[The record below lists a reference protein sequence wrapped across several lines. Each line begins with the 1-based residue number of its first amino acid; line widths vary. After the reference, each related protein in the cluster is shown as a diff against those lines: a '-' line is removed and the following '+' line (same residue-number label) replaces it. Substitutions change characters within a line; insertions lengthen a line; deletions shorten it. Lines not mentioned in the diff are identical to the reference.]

1 MTHRISSLPALA
13 RAVDAVPASE
23 RHARAVAVVADALDL
38 LVDPTGVAGDVG
50 AVLLDE
56 RGTPGSRREAY
67 RELAAVADSLDA
79 AAAAAR
85 VEGDYAG
92 YLAGFQAA
100 RVVSALALLV
110 AGGAAP
116 SSAALADVVYEAV
129 MVTGSDSAVLARLT
143 AEG

>member
-67 RELAAVADSLDA
+67 RELAAVADSSTRPRPRLGSKATTPDTS
-79 AAAAAR
+79 R
-85 VEGDYAG
+85 DSRPRESSPRSLCWSRAG
-92 YLAGFQAA
+92 RRRRRQRWLMSCT
-100 RVVSALALLV
+100 R
-110 AGGAAP
+110 P
-116 SSAALADVVYEAV
+116 
-129 MVTGSDSAVLARLT
+129 
-143 AEG
+143 